1 MRSTLRI
8 LALAVTP
15 GAFMAV
21 PAAAQYGGQP
31 PAPQPRLQVPA
42 PATAPDQKAAAG
54 ERKINVSKA
63 AMKPLRELQAAVDA
77 KDTAN
82 IPAKLAAAQAVA
94 KSADEKYL
102 VAQLQLKAAV
112 AANNEA
118 AIGAAIE
125 AMLASGGAD
134 PATIGRLSLNL
145 GKVQYN
151 SKQYAQA
158 AASFE
163 RALAANPADT
173 DAMVLLAETR
183 NSQGQASAAIALLD
197 RALKAKAASGQKA
210 DQAWYKRAV
219 GLAYEA
225 KLPAA
230 IEFSRQWVAAYPT
243 AENWRDALRVYRK
256 VANPGET
263 ATLDALRLAR
273 ATGALADDADFHNYA
288 MVASN
293 DSPGE
298 ARAVIDEAIAAKKID
313 PAKPIFK
320 GLVADLKTKKALSR
334 DLLPQLAREA
344 KASASARLAVR
355 VADAY
360 YGYGDYAQAIELYR
374 AALGKS
380 GADANLINLHLGM
393 ALARSGDKAGA
404 TAARNAASGPQS
416 DLAKLWLIYVSTL
429 A

>member
-1 MRSTLRI
+1 MRSTLKV
-8 LALAVTP
+8 LALAVAP
-15 GAFMAV
+15 GAFIAP
-21 PAAAQYGGQP
+21 PAAAQYGSQAPAQQP
-31 PAPQPRLQVPA
+31 KIQAPAPSTPEDQK
-42 PATAPDQKAAAG
+42 TAPG
-54 ERKINVSKA
+54 GNKINVSKA
-63 AMKPLRELQAAVDA
+63 ALKPIRELQAAVEA

-118 AIGAAIE
+118 AMGAAIE

-134 PATIGRLSLNL
+134 PATTGRLSLNL
-145 GKVQYN
+145 GKIQYN
-151 SKQYAQA
+151 GKQYAQA

-173 DAMVLLAETR
+173 DALVLLAETR
-183 NSQGQASAAIALLD
+183 NSQGQASAAIALLE
-197 RALKAKAASGQKA
+197 RALKAKTASGQKA

-273 ATGALADDADFHNYA
+273 ATGALAGDADFHNYA
-288 MVASN
+288 MVAGN

-313 PAKPIFK
+313 PAKPIFR
-320 GLVADLKTKKALSR
+320 GLVADLKTKKALGR

-344 KASASARLAVR
+344 KASANARLAVR

-380 GADANLINLHLGM
+380 GADADLINLHLGM

-404 TAARNAASGPQS
+404 TTALNAASGAQS
-416 DLAKLWLIYVSTL
+416 ELAKFWLIYVSTL